1 MSRLKHAANTS
12 STPTPIDPNTPLTPD
27 EADAYAAIVAASVE
41 HATDKDK
48 RKLAKAG
55 LLADNTP
62 LLKADGERTDA
73 RTDDGRTANDAEA
86 APAPVP
92 TDKVESRVAVGY
104 LARGRER
111 AIRYLIAR
119 ADGSTADGAMAAAG
133 VASWLDL
140 QRYRWQD
147 PQYAVAQDYVERL
160 RLEQI
165 AARAT
170 DALKGLV
177 DGDTA
182 SEKRN
187 VRAVTF
193 ALERLRRDEFADPRL
208 SVNQQGGR
216 GGGVTYNITF
226 NGGTMPNLCGGRVAN
241 PLDAPVIDI
250 KSE

>member
-1 MSRLKHAANTS
+1 MSRRNNNA
-12 STPTPIDPNTPLTPD
+12 PTPPTIDPDTPLTPD
-27 EADAYAAIVAASVE
+27 ETDAYAAIVAASVE

-55 LLADNTP
+55 LLADTP
-62 LLKADGERTDA
+62 LLKDDGRTDA
-73 RTDDGRTANDAEA
+73 RTDERANNEA
-86 APAPVP
+86 APIP
-92 TDKVESRVAVGY
+92 TDKVESRAASPQVAR
-104 LARGRER
+104 AKQS

-119 ADGSTADGAMAAAG
+119 ASGLACGKAMAAAG

-147 PQYAVAQDYVERL
+147 PQFEVAQDYVERM
-160 RLEQI
+160 RLDLI
-165 AARAT
+165 AAASS
-170 DALKGLV
+170 DALRSLV
-177 DGDTA
+177 NGDESA
-182 SEKRN
+182 RGRN

-226 NGGTMPNLCGGRVAN
+226 NNGTMPPNLCGGRVAN
-241 PLDAPVIDI
+241 PLDPPVIDI

>member
-1 MSRLKHAANTS
+1 MPHPKHAATMPP
-12 STPTPIDPNTPLTPD
+12 TPAPIDPDTPLTMD
-27 EADAYAAIVAASVE
+27 ESDAYAAIVAASVE

-55 LLADNTP
+55 LLADTP

-73 RTDDGRTANDAEA
+73 RTDDRRTNNAEA
-86 APAPVP
+86 APDSIP

-104 LARGRER
+104 LARGREK

-119 ADGSTADGAMAAAG
+119 ADGSTADAAMAAAG

-177 DGDTA
+177 DGDAA

-226 NGGTMPNLCGGRVAN
+226 NNGTMPPNLCGGRVAN

>member
-1 MSRLKHAANTS
+1 MPRHNHAAI
-12 STPTPIDPNTPLTPD
+12 TPPIDPDTPLAPD
-27 EADAYAAIVAASVE
+27 ESDAYAAIVAASVE

-55 LLADNTP
+55 LFADTP
-62 LLKADGERTDA
+62 LLEKDNNNNNNNE
-73 RTDDGRTANDAEA
+73 
-86 APAPVP
+86 PIP
-92 TDKVESRVAVGY
+92 TDKVESRVAPAC
-104 LARGRER
+104 LARGREK

-119 ADGSTADGAMAAAG
+119 ANGATADSAMAAAG
-133 VASWLDL
+133 VSDWLDL

-160 RLEQI
+160 RLDQI

-170 DALKGLV
+170 DALRGLV
-177 DGDTA
+177 DGDAT

-208 SVNQQGGR
+208 SCNQAGGR

-226 NGGTMPNLCGGRVAN
+226 NSGSMPPNLCGGRVAN
-241 PLDAPVIDI
+241 PLDPPVIDI

>member
-1 MSRLKHAANTS
+1 MSRLKHAANTPP
-12 STPTPIDPNTPLTPD
+12 TPTPIDPDTPLTPD

-55 LLADNTP
+55 LLADTP

-73 RTDDGRTANDAEA
+73 RTDDGRTANDA
-86 APAPVP
+86 APIPV
-92 TDKVESRVAVGY
+92 DKVESRVAVGY
-104 LARGRER
+104 LARGREK

-177 DGDTA
+177 DGDAA

-226 NGGTMPNLCGGRVAN
+226 NNGMMPPNLCGGRVAN

>member
-1 MSRLKHAANTS
+1 MPRSKHAATMPP
-12 STPTPIDPNTPLTPD
+12 TPAPIDPDTPLTPD
-27 EADAYAAIVAASVE
+27 ESDAYAAIVAASVE

-55 LLADNTP
+55 LLADTP
-62 LLKADGERTDA
+62 LLLKADGERTD
-73 RTDDGRTANDAEA
+73 GRTAND

-104 LARGRER
+104 LARGREK

-133 VASWLDL
+133 VASWLNL

-177 DGDTA
+177 DGDAA

-226 NGGTMPNLCGGRVAN
+226 NNGTMPPNLCGGRVAN